1 MQSAGKRPLRQVL
14 IVDSGLAQNS
24 GAASRAVR
32 ALADELHERGI
43 EVVESLSC
51 EDGMATATSDASI
64 DCILINW
71 TQGPNDSK
79 NDNQVHAEATELMRS
94 VRRRNA
100 KLPIFLMA
108 SRKMSG
114 TVSVEVAQLS
124 DEYIWILEDTASFIA
139 GRVETA
145 MDRYLEQLLP
155 PYAAALASYNREREY
170 SWAAPGHQGG
180 VAFLKS
186 PVGKL
191 FFDFYGENLFRTD
204 MGIERGAL
212 GSLLGHSGPVG
223 ESERYAARVFGAHRS
238 YTVLNGTSA
247 SNRTIMT
254 ACVGDGE
261 IALCDRNCHK
271 SIEQGL
277 ALTGGIPVFIT
288 PTRNRYGIIGPA
300 APASLE
306 PAAINASIAA
316 NPLTKQ
322 ATSKKPVYA
331 VLTNCTYDGMCYDSS
346 QVEKRLAQSSDRV
359 HLDEAWYGYARFNPL
374 YRNRFAMREDPSSH
388 PKDGPTVFATHSTH
402 KLLAALS
409 QTSWIHIRDG
419 RGAIDHG
426 RFNEAYCTQASTS
439 PLYLLIASNDVA
451 AGMMDGPGGHALTQ
465 ETIDEAVACRLA
477 TARVFQEF
485 KSKKDWFFEPWNA
498 REIKDAK
505 TGKKIPFHEASP
517 EQLSTDP
524 ECWVLHPGEKWHGF
538 DGIPDGWCMLD
549 PIKFGIECPGMQDD
563 GKLAEHGIPADI
575 VTAYIGRHGIVPSR
589 TTDHMVLFLFSVG
602 ITKGKW
608 GTLLNTLLDFKADY
622 DRNAPLTEVLPNIA
636 AAGGGRYAGM
646 GLKDLGDEMWQ
657 HLRTSQQGHW
667 QAQAYATL
675 PKPEMV
681 PRKAFQKLMAG
692 DAEKVPLAKLANRTV
707 GVGVIPYPPG
717 IPIVMPGENIGA
729 ADGPWIKYL
738 HTLEEWGHKFPG
750 FAKEVEGTEEKDGTY
765 YVYCLK

>member
-1 MQSAGKRPLRQVL
+1 MEFASTPHLTRHVL
-14 IVDSGLAQNS
+14 IVDSGLNGNGHAT
-24 GAASRAVR
+24 AATRSVR
-32 ALADELHERGI
+32 ALASELHGRGMDVI
-43 EVVESLSC
+43 EAHSC
-51 EDGMATATSDASI
+51 EDGMATATADAGI

-71 TQGPNDSK
+71 TQGS
-79 NDNQVHAEATELMRS
+79 NDNSVHAQATELMRS
-94 VRRRNA
+94 VRRRNTR
-100 KLPIFLMA
+100 LPIFLMA
-108 SRKMSG
+108 SRKMAG
-114 TVSVEVAQLS
+114 TVSVEVAQLA
-124 DEYIWILEDTASFIA
+124 DEFIWILDDTAPFIA
-139 GRVETA
+139 GRVLSAIE
-145 MDRYLEQLLP
+145 RYLEQLLP
-155 PYAAALASYNREREY
+155 PYAKALASYNRDAEY

-186 PVGKL
+186 PVGRL
-191 FFDFYGENLFRTD
+191 FFDFYGETVFRTD

-223 ESERYAARVFGAHRS
+223 ESERFAARVFGAHRS

-247 SNRTIMT
+247 SNRTLMT
-254 ACVGDGE
+254 ACVGAGE
-261 IALCDRNCHK
+261 IALFDRNCHK

-316 NPLTKQ
+316 NPLAKD
-322 ATSKKPVYA
+322 AKNKKPVYA

-346 QVEKRLAQSSDRV
+346 EVEARLGKSSDRV

-374 YRNRFAMREDPSSH
+374 YEKRFAMRGEPGSH

-409 QTSWIHIRDG
+409 QTSCIHIRDG
-419 RGAIDHG
+419 KGAIDHG

-477 TARVFQEF
+477 TARVHQEF
-485 KSKKDWFFEPWNA
+485 KAKKDWFFAPWNA
-498 REIKDAK
+498 PEIKDAK
-505 TGKKIPFHEASP
+505 SGKKVPFHEASA
-517 EQLSTDP
+517 EQLATDP

-549 PIKFGIECPGMQDD
+549 PIKFGIVCPGMQDD

-589 TTDHMVLFLFSVG
+589 TTDPMVLFLVSVG
-602 ITKGKW
+602 IAKGKW
-608 GTLLNTLLDFKADY
+608 GTLLNTLLDFKTDY
-622 DRNAPLTEVLPNIA
+622 DRNAPLSEVLPGIV

-657 HLRTSQQGHW
+657 FLRSSQMGHA
-667 QAQAYATL
+667 QAQAYSTL

-692 DAEKVPLAKLANRTV
+692 DAEKVPLEKLANRVV

-729 ADGPWIKYL
+729 ADGPWISYMKAL
-738 HTLEEWGHKFPG
+738 QAWGHKFPG